1 MIGKSYPFPTFV
13 RTPCYS
19 HAIDRF
25 ETSGED
31 VQPAVVES
39 LLATMKRLLT
49 WFLSRSDPTSSTEC
63 FNLLQK
69 LYSFEG
75 QSKSF
80 LDSAV
85 DFCSVSARFEDLVHI
100 LLNHFD
106 PQPYLNSDCSKTDS
120 VMQCLTMTLRSL
132 SNSSVIITTAEIQA
146 LLCHPG
152 ACDEITSRSVDKKMG
167 FDSIS
172 ASKTNL
178 MLRKPLLATT
188 MLMLHAKL
196 HIGAGRPSTA
206 IRYLEW
212 CRAHCR
218 ELLNCLRLARCRINN
233 LILDDIA
240 IQVDDLLTSCYER
253 LAIAFY
259 LQGIRRK
266 AEDFALLA
274 VLRHKV
280 LSIGQF
286 GQVNMQDLIDS
297 FERHDG
303 HESVLYLV
311 RSLMKIKSLSS
322 PPDSFLSTHILL
334 ESMEWMRDI
343 DTDNMPFSIIRL
355 LTKSK
360 NILACKCTE
369 VQNVPFCY
377 SLVLTFRHL
386 FNPH

>member
-1 MIGKSYPFPTFV
+1 MIGKSYPFLTFL
-13 RTPCYS
+13 RIPCRS
-19 HAIDRF
+19 HAIDKLVA
-25 ETSGED
+25 SGKD
-31 VQPAVVES
+31 AQPAVVES

-69 LYSFEG
+69 LYSFEV

-80 LDSAV
+80 LDSPA
-85 DFCSVSARFEDLVHI
+85 DFCSVSARFEDLIPI

-106 PQPYLNSDCSKTDS
+106 PQIFLNSDCSEIDS
-120 VMQCLTMTLRSL
+120 VMQCLTITLRSL
-132 SNSSVIITTAEIQA
+132 CNSSSISTTAEMQA
-146 LLCHPG
+146 LLCHPE
-152 ACDEITSRSVDKKMG
+152 ACDEITSQSMDEKVD
-167 FDSIS
+167 FDSIL

-178 MLRKPLLATT
+178 MLHKRLLATT

-196 HIGAGRPSTA
+196 HIGVGRPSTA
-206 IRYLEW
+206 VRYLEW

-218 ELLNCLRLARCRINN
+218 DLSNCLRSARCRISN

-274 VLRHKV
+274 VLRLKV

-286 GQVNMQDLIDS
+286 GQVNMQDLIAS

-303 HESVLYLV
+303 HECVLYLV

-322 PPDSFLSTHILL
+322 PPDRFLSIHILID
-334 ESMEWMRDI
+334 SMEWMRDI
-343 DTDNMPFSIIRL
+343 DSDNMAFSMIRL

-360 NILACKCTE
+360 NMLACKCAE
-369 VQNVPFCY
+369 FLNVPF
-377 SLVLTFRHL
+377 SMR
-386 FNPH
+386 